1 MLDKTK
7 FNDNQS
13 ENIDPKISLEMWEEE
28 RYKYMWEKMLKV
40 EQLKKENQKKT
51 SLRLTKQKFN

>member
-7 FNDNQS
+7 FNDNQI